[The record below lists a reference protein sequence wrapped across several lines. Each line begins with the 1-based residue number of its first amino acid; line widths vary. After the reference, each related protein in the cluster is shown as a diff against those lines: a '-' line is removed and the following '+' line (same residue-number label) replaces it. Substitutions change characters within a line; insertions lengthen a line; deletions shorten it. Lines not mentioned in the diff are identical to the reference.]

1 MKYLNNLVIVVTFL
15 ALCSCSNDDALP
27 PVEPSAVDLLFPDNN
42 QVCQEGEIINSNVI
56 TIPFEWSTDEKAT
69 SYGLEITSITSP
81 EMRKLIPTTD
91 TKATVE
97 LSPGTQYKW
106 KVVSINGSETA
117 ASEIWNFYTQGEA
130 ITNHVPFPAEIT
142 VQDNGNST
150 VDLSWD
156 AVDLDGDIS
165 YYNIYLLDKNP
176 PTLYKEKVT
185 VTSIKAIPLIS
196 GKQYYLEIDVIDST
210 GNKAKSKTSFMVK

>member
-15 ALCSCSNDDALP
+15 VLCSCSNDDAPP
-27 PVEPSAVDLLFPDNN
+27 PVEPSAVDLIFPENN
-42 QVCQEGEIINSNVI
+42 QICQEGEIISSDVI
-56 TIPFEWSTDEKAT
+56 TIPFEWSTGEKAT

-81 EMRKLIPTTD
+81 EMSKLIPTTD

-97 LSPGTQYKW
+97 LSPGTQYNW

-117 ASEIWNFYTQGEA
+117 VSETWNFYTQGEV

-150 VDLSWD
+150 IDLSWD
-156 AVDLDGDIS
+156 AVDVDGDIS

-176 PTLYKEKVT
+176 PALYKEKVT
-185 VTSIKAIPLIS
+185 AANIKTIPLIS
-196 GKQYYLEIDVIDST
+196 GKRYYLEIEVIDSV
-210 GNKAKSKTSFMVK
+210 GNIAKSKTSFIVK